1 MDLYN
6 TNFYLED
13 KRNWYLDIPRI
24 IAQKSTRLVLG
35 KGLLLQSED
44 EKLLNDWNNFYYK
57 DKWFE
62 KLAKFLIQN
71 SLLGRCVLFWML
83 NKDGSLSL
91 TLPSPSFMNRVAKIN
106 EQEQSAEL
114 FFTNIQADNQSLTWI
129 TITPEIVNVKV
140 FNSID
145 KEIILGT
152 TKSKV
157 MPENAPDLEYNLKN
171 PFGFLPIVEITNL
184 PNPLLFGQSTTLNGY
199 PDCMPVADLIN
210 DANHI
215 IKQKRKERVLNQTR
229 IYGKVSN
236 EKLLDLLMGKSDI
249 SEFIEDA
256 FIEVAS
262 MDYDTVGKGG
272 VQVVQGAPKFSE
284 YFIDYNGTM
293 KSIYNGAGYDYEE
306 FNGVNYENKTK
317 SLMNNKLDMETTEFK
332 IAHYKPYIQRLIDI
346 WMIINKHW
354 DGKVERPY
362 SFDFLPI
369 AMTDQLK
376 EIEFWKFQLDYKLAS
391 RFEAIGAIRGI
402 NNLQAKVIAEK
413 AMKEWEQELSMLG
426 DDDNNGSDEQ
436 RNLKNISKT
445 STSSIKDTTSKN

>member
-6 TNFYLED
+6 TNFYLAD

-83 NKDGSLSL
+83 NKDGSISL
-91 TLPSPSFMNRVAKIN
+91 TVPSPSFMNRVAKIN

-114 FFTNIQADNQSLTWI
+114 FFTNVQADNQTLTWI
-129 TITPEIVNVKV
+129 TITPQIVNVKI
-140 FNSID
+140 FNAID

-152 TKSKV
+152 THAKV

-184 PNPLLFGQSTTLNGY
+184 PNPLLFGQSTTFNGY

-210 DANHI
+210 DVNHI

-249 SEFIEDA
+249 SEFIADA
-256 FIEVAS
+256 FIEVSS

-306 FNGVNYENKTK
+306 FSGVNYENKTK

-346 WMIINKHW
+346 WMIHNKYW
-354 DGKVERPY
+354 DGKKERPY

-369 AMTDQLK
+369 AMTDQLQQK
-376 EIEFWKFQLDYKLAS
+376 ELLQFQLDYGLIA
-391 RFEAIGAIRGI
+391 RHEAIGQIRHV
-402 NNLQAKVIAEK
+402 NNLQAKSIV
-413 AMKEWEQELSMLG
+413 KEIDKEQEKDMKRLG
-426 DDDNNGSDEQ
+426 DNNGNDEQ
-436 RNLKNISKT
+436 RNLKDNSKT
-445 STSSIKDTTSKN
+445 STSGVKITTSKN